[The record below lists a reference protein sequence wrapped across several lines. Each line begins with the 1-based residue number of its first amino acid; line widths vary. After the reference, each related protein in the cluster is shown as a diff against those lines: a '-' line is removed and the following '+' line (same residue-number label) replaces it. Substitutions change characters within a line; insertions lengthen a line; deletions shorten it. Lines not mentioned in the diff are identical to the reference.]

1 MADDLNNKMEPEIS
15 VDSVVADEVKE
26 TPVAEKVKE
35 TVKETAKE
43 VKETKAAKEVK
54 STKEAKEAKEA
65 NTKLTEASAVAAT
78 TAVSAEAA
86 KEAAKEAEA
95 AAKAAKKAE
104 EQAAKEAAK
113 KQAALEKEQEKAR
126 IAKEKAD
133 AKLEKKKQKRAA
145 QQALIDAC
153 PPQYRPVSTS
163 KYFWLAF
170 LSAIPCIGFI
180 ATLILA
186 IAGRNRNI
194 KNFEKAILAY
204 YIIGFVI
211 CLIAIIV
218 IGVALPPEI
227 RENIL
232 LSLQKIF
239 GSIRFG

>member
-15 VDSVVADEVKE
+15 DASEAKEAVKD
-26 TPVAEKVKE
+26 TVAEKVKTK
-35 TVKETAKE
+35 TVE
-43 VKETKAAKEVK
+43 VKDTKA
-54 STKEAKEAKEA
+54 EAAA
-65 NTKLTEASAVAAT
+65 AAVTAAAT
-78 TAVSAEAA
+78 AESA

-104 EQAAKEAAK
+104 EQAAKEAKKAEEQAAKEAAK
-113 KQAALEKEQEKAR
+113 KQAALEKEQEKAKA
-126 IAKEKAD
+126 AKEKAE
-133 AKLEKKKQKRAA
+133 AKLEKKRQKRAA

-204 YIIGFVI
+204 YIIGLVL

-218 IGVALPPEI
+218 IGVALPPDV
-227 RENIL
+227 RDAIL

-239 GSIRFG
+239 GSVTIA